1 VARKQTAA
9 ARYAQ
14 FSGLALLLPAS
25 TVIGYAIGYYLDKHF
40 GTTWLQIAFLI
51 LGAVAGFVGLISQIM
66 RDSHDDGA

>member
-1 VARKQTAA
+1 VARKSNPA

>member
-1 VARKQTAA
+1 M
-9 ARYAQ
+9 
-14 FSGLALLLPAS
+14 LLPAA

-40 GTTWLQIAFLI
+40 GTTWLQIVFLI